1 MIGVE
6 LAIRFIGQRIRGKNP
21 AAAEFQRLV
30 EVGVL
35 PFDDAHRTGAF
46 VVPDRV
52 GLPAQMSVGDVYL
65 GTEAWP
71 APRLSGWLARHRMSR
86 NALRDGQRLVEVPQ
100 DVVDVLNAHRQPD
113 VIIGD
118 AATPPVLRG

>member
-6 LAIRFIGQRIRGKNP
+6 RAIRFICQRIRGKNP

-35 PFDDAHRTGAF
+35 PFDHAHRTGAF

-52 GLPAQMSVGDVYL
+52 GLPAQSSWCVYL
-65 GTEAWP
+65 ELKHGP
-71 APRLSGWLARHRMSR
+71 HLVFLA
-86 NALRDGQRLVEVPQ
+86 G
-100 DVVDVLNAHRQPD
+100 
-113 VIIGD
+113 
-118 AATPPVLRG
+118 